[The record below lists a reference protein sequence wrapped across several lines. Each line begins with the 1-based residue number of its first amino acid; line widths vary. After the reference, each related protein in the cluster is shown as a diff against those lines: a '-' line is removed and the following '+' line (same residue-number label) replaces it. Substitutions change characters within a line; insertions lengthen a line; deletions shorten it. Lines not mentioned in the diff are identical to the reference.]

1 MAVLHY
7 LNEREE
13 PIAAEHADM
22 TKFRN
27 EQDDTFQSIR
37 QRIQDM
43 AHDGLDAL
51 EARQGS

>member
-13 PIAAEHADM
+13 PIAAEHAHM
-22 TKFRN
+22 TKFRS

-43 AHDGLDAL
+43 GLDGLGAL
-51 EARQGS
+51 RARQSS